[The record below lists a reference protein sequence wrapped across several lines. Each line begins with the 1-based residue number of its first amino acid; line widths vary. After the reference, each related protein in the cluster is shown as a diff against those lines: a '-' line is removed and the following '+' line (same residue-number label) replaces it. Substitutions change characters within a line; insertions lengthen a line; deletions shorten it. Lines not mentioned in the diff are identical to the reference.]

1 MMNDIRAL
9 CSVNDPGLVQ
19 FIGAYHAPENGQV
32 PCATPLSRWIML
44 SGFFLTVCLPA
55 LVIQLRRLM
64 LSRCMHDDEWLRSVC
79 SPTREWQHTY
89 Y

>member
-32 PCATPLSRWIML
+32 RGPAFSCARRCAACDI
-44 SGFFLTVCLPA
+44 GFPA
-55 LVIQLRRLM
+55 G
-64 LSRCMHDDEWLRSVC
+64 
-79 SPTREWQHTY
+79 
-89 Y
+89 

>member
-32 PCATPLSRWIML
+32 HARLYVHPATPASSVPVGDVTASSRGTSL
-44 SGFFLTVCLPA
+44 VRVFVGRLP
-55 LVIQLRRLM
+55 
-64 LSRCMHDDEWLRSVC
+64 SCWS
-79 SPTREWQHTY
+79 T
-89 Y
+89 